1 MRSVLTLFITIIF
14 TIEFC
19 SAQNFT
25 LQDTSFTEGEI
36 LITYD
41 VRFELGKCGFYQD
54 TVLFLD
60 ELAAFLLINPN
71 LVVEIGNHVD
81 ERWSKELSRS
91 LSASRAQE
99 IVDYLLQKGISSN
112 KLKAAGYD
120 GTQPIIKNAKTEEE
134 HQVNRRTEIKIL
146 KTDFKE

>member
-99 IVDYLLQKGISSN
+99 IVDYLLQKGISLN
-112 KLKAAGYD
+112 KLQADGYD

>member
-25 LQDTSFTEGEI
+25 LEDTSFTEGDI

-41 VRFELGKCGFYQD
+41 VRFELGKCVFYQD
-54 TVLFLD
+54 SVLFLD
-60 ELAAFLLINPN
+60 ELAAFLLKNPN
-71 LVVEIGNHVD
+71 LVIEIGNHVD

-99 IVDYLLQKGISSN
+99 IVDYLFQKGISLN

>member
-36 LITYD
+36 LITY
-41 VRFELGKCGFYQD
+41 
-54 TVLFLD
+54 
-60 ELAAFLLINPN
+60 LLINPN